1 MHVTRTFTRVFCS
14 PLQERCEDVH
24 AERPR
29 ELRASLQLWL
39 LLLATA
45 VAHTAWTQQGR
56 CCCCCCFVPRERPD
70 MMQSAC
76 MLHNIF
82 FHAHAL
88 IASAAC
94 ACVQLLTILAV
105 LSVLAA
111 ERCRCAHGQFYR
123 KMAAAEKT
131 VANRLAQ
138 LVEVQLELLKCPVCL
153 DLYDDP
159 LFLSGCAH
167 TFCRDCITKH
177 LRGSKPPY
185 YSKCPKC
192 KKPAT
197 KRDCLPNY
205 SLASVVQAVKRAL
218 EA

>member
-131 VANRLAQ
+131 MATAPPMVAVMAAGLPVLSCSESNIGLRLVGCRCRHASSRRAH
-138 LVEVQLELLKCPVCL
+138 
-153 DLYDDP
+153 
-159 LFLSGCAH
+159 LSAH
-167 TFCRDCITKH
+167 ARH
-177 LRGSKPPY
+177 PPR
-185 YSKCPKC
+185 
-192 KKPAT
+192 T
-197 KRDCLPNY
+197 
-205 SLASVVQAVKRAL
+205 
-218 EA
+218 

>member
-1 MHVTRTFTRVFCS
+1 
-14 PLQERCEDVH
+14 
-24 AERPR
+24 
-29 ELRASLQLWL
+29 
-39 LLLATA
+39 
-45 VAHTAWTQQGR
+45 
-56 CCCCCCFVPRERPD
+56 
-70 MMQSAC
+70 

-88 IASAAC
+88 IASAAR

-105 LSVLAA
+105 LIVPAA

-123 KMAAAEKT
+123 TMTAAEKAL
-131 VANRLAQ
+131 ANRLAQ
-138 LVEVQLELLKCPVCL
+138 LDAIKCPICL

-159 LFLSGCAH
+159 TSLSGCAH

-185 YSKCPKC
+185 YSKCPEC

-197 KRDCLPNY
+197 KRDCIPND
-205 SLASVVQAVKRAL
+205 SMANVVQAVKRAL